1 MQVQATTRPYEMEK
15 ALVDRVFFFDKDE
28 PKESSTNWTSV
39 IQVDLPFILLQNGS
53 IYSLRGKE
61 LVKVYE
67 TRIKSERAVEIAV
80 IHERALVYRKGSA
93 I

>member
-1 MQVQATTRPYEMEK
+1 MEK